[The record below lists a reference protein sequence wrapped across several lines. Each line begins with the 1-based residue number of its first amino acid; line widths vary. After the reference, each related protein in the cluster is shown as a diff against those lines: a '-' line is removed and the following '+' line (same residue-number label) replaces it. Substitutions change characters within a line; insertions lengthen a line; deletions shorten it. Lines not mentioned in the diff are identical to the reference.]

1 MNRKAYNMKIY
12 LHIFLIGIIIELCIY
27 DMIPRSFSE
36 IAYPAWT
43 NTYFIIWFVY
53 ILKTLHEIKKE
64 NQSDEKE

>member
-12 LHIFLIGIIIELCIY
+12 LHIFLIGVIIELCIY

-43 NTYFIIWFVY
+43 NTYFINI
-53 ILKTLHEIKKE
+53 TRNKE
-64 NQSDEKE
+64 RKPIR